1 MLGRLLASNRRL
13 RALADQDPLTGTLNR
28 RGLKR
33 CLERLCHGHPAL
45 VAPVL
50 LVDCDDFKAINETH
64 GHAVGDAV
72 LVELVHRMR
81 SCVRDRD
88 PVARLGGDEFLVLLP
103 HTNVAAAERIGR
115 QICARV
121 AAAPVSVGASAVEL
135 TVSIGVAESR
145 LVETSVEP
153 LLSATRAAL
162 RESKREG
169 KNRASVRPDEDGL
182 GSGPADAPLLPR
194 LGECTVAGQSL
205 VSLAHGTLVGR
216 ELWIRGPGAELHAP
230 ADLFRAARQAGAE
243 TLVDLA
249 SLRCTTRAALH
260 GVATGRVHLSLLPG
274 TAAAEPDAVVGIL
287 RPLRARGVE
296 VVVEMSL
303 ARLGRCSDA
312 LLESAS
318 VLRAAGVSLA
328 LEHAGHGSTSLDAIL
343 ALEPVIL
350 KIRREWTAA
359 LGDGHPEA
367 IRRASALRR
376 MAEALG
382 LELVALG
389 VERVI
394 ELEAVRALGFAT
406 AQGRLFAPSAARSRE
421 G

>member
-33 CLERLCHGHPAL
+33 CLERLCHGQPSL

-50 LVDCDDFKAINETH
+50 LVDCDDFKAINEHH

-88 PVARLGGDEFLVLLP
+88 PVARLGGDEFIVLLP

-115 QICARV
+115 QICDRV
-121 AAAPVSVGASAVEL
+121 AASPVSVGTSSVEL
-135 TVSIGVAESR
+135 TVSIGVAEAT
-145 LVETSVEP
+145 LAEPSVEP

-162 RESKREG
+162 RKSKSEG
-169 KNRASVRPDEDGL
+169 KNRASSRAGDSGRVARP
-182 GSGPADAPLLPR
+182 PDAPLLPS
-194 LGECTVAGQSL
+194 LGTCTVVGQPL
-205 VSLAHGTLVGR
+205 VSLTAGAIVGR
-216 ELWIRGPGAELHAP
+216 ELWIRGPSAELRAP

-249 SLRCTTRAALH
+249 CLRCTAREALLDPH
-260 GVATGRVHLSLLPG
+260 VKRVHLNLLPG
-274 TAAAEPDAVVGIL
+274 TAAMEPDAVAGIL
-287 RPLRARGVE
+287 KPLCDRGTP

-303 ARLGRCSDA
+303 ERLGRCSDA
-312 LLESAS
+312 LLESAR
-318 VLRAAGVSLA
+318 VLRHAGVRLA

-343 ALEPVIL
+343 ALSPELL

-367 IRRASALRR
+367 IRRARALRH
-376 MAEALG
+376 MADALG
-382 LELVALG
+382 FELVALG
-389 VERVI
+389 VERVA
-394 ELEAVRALGFAT
+394 ELDAVRALGFAT
-406 AQGRLFAPSAARSRE
+406 AQGELFSPMGARRST
-421 G
+421 